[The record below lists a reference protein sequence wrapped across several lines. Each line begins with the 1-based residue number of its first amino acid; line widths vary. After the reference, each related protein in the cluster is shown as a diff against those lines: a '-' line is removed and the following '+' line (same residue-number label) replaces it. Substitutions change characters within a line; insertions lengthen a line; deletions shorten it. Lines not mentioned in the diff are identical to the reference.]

1 MRDLRIAFAA
11 LAAMPLV
18 VLGLP
23 VFGYRRVHRWM
34 ARWPRRA
41 EARALDA
48 AESESRLR
56 ALARLVAAVSGPGRL
71 RATCLRRS
79 LLLWWLAR
87 IDGIETVLRVGV
99 RREAEAL
106 HAHAWV
112 EHRGRPVNDVAD
124 IASRFAPFDADLAS

>member
-1 MRDLRIAFAA
+1 MRELRIALAA

-23 VFGYRRVHRWM
+23 LFGYRRVQQWM

-41 EARALDA
+41 PPRGIAA
-48 AESESRLR
+48 AEAESRLR
-56 ALARLVAAVSGPGRL
+56 TLARLVAVVSGPGRF

-87 IDGIETVLRVGV
+87 LDGIETVVRVGV
-99 RREAEAL
+99 RREADAL
-106 HAHAWV
+106 LAHAWV

-124 IASRFAPFDADLAS
+124 IASRFAAFDADLAS

>member
-1 MRDLRIAFAA
+1 MRDLRIALAA

-23 VFGYRRVHRWM
+23 VFGYRRVQSWL
-34 ARWPRRA
+34 ARWPSRPLPRTV
-41 EARALDA
+41 DPA
-48 AESESRLR
+48 ARLR
-56 ALARLVAAVSGPGRL
+56 TLTRLVAVVSGPGRL

-87 IDGIETVLRVGV
+87 LDGIDTALRVGV
-99 RREAEAL
+99 RREAGAL
-106 HAHAWV
+106 LAHAWV
-112 EHRGRPVNDVAD
+112 EHRGRPVNDAAD